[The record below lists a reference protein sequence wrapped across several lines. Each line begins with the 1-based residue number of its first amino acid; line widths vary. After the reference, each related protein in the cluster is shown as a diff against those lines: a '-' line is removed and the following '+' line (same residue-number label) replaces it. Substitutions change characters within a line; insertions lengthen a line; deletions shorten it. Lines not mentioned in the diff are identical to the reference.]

1 MRATEAEHL
10 HALKELLKHLKAAG
24 LKVKKKCQFMV
35 PAVTYLGHQIDTDGL
50 HLLQDKV
57 EAIQEV
63 LAPWNGTELKSYL
76 GLLTYSGKF
85 LPTLI

>member
-1 MRATEAEHL
+1 MEAEHL
-10 HALKELLKHLKAAG
+10 HTLKEVLKHLKAAE
-24 LKVKKKCQFMV
+24 LKVKKKKCQFMI

-63 LAPWNGTELKSYL
+63 LAPRNGTELKSYL